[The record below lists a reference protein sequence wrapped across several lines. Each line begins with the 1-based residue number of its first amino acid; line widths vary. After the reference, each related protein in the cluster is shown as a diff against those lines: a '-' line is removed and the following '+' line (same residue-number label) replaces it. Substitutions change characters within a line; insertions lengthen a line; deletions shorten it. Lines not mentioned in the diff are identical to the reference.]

1 MKILHA
7 DTDDIDNPLGGGQP
21 VRTYEINRRL
31 AQKHDIQVFTAV
43 YTGSFNLT
51 RDAVKYKRLGFYLKP
66 FGLSPHLSFLSQLG
80 PRIAI
85 RPHDLII
92 EEFMPPVGF
101 CMTPLWTTK
110 PVISI
115 IQWYFFE
122 YWEKKYRLPF
132 KKIMKIVAG
141 TGLYKYFIVQSDAMG
156 YEIKKYISGAVIKK
170 IPCGINQS
178 EFIKSPTYGNF
189 ALFLG
194 RLDMHQK
201 GLDMLVRIWKM
212 ISSSRKIPLVIAG
225 DGPAKRR
232 LESDFAKAG
241 ISDLITFAGR
251 VTGIEKERLLG
262 TCRFMVMPSR
272 EETFGMTA
280 LEAMAAAKP
289 VVIFDIDNLNEVVR
303 PEWGELA
310 GKFETGSFADL
321 VEHLWNSSEYCKQ
334 KGANAVAAAKN
345 FLWDNLADMQHDF
358 YCNVVQTLKQKI
370 T

>member
-201 GLDMLVRIWKM
+201 GLDMLVRIWKI

-225 DGPAKRR
+225 DGTAKRR

-251 VTGIEKERLLG
+251 VTGIEKKRLLG

-358 YCNVVQTLKQKI
+358 YCSVVQTLKQKI